1 MSEIKDYKPISPELG
16 NVELH
21 FLRLFSRTDGL
32 SAYDIFGDLKG
43 RKPMAYNNVHKRVKR
58 LRELG
63 LIDYKPISEVKKK
76 FRRNAIYYRLTSRG
90 LFERLLTINLESL
103 AYLYLNKDNIILR
116 TLLYRYFEPV
126 TLGKFKET
134 ASIAIADYL
143 KKCCVA
149 ILQILKFSRESVEGF
164 REDIVDYQ
172 IEKTIFA
179 EIKNLALR
187 IVISSKNEG
196 RKTFPIPELSKDEN
210 FMSVVPYDKKGF

>member
-103 AYLYLNKDNIILR
+103 AYLYLNKDNIILLYL
-116 TLLYRYFEPV
+116 TL
-126 TLGKFKET
+126 
-134 ASIAIADYL
+134 
-143 KKCCVA
+143 
-149 ILQILKFSRESVEGF
+149 SVF
-164 REDIVDYQ
+164 
-172 IEKTIFA
+172 
-179 EIKNLALR
+179 
-187 IVISSKNEG
+187 
-196 RKTFPIPELSKDEN
+196 
-210 FMSVVPYDKKGF
+210 